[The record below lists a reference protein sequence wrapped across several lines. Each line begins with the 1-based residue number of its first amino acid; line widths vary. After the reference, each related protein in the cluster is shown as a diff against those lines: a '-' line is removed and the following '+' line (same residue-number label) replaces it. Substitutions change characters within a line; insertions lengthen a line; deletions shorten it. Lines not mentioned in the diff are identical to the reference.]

1 MQTSNQTV
9 AAGPLP
15 DLALKPALAP
25 QPALAPKPALAPQP
39 ITRHTSA
46 LPLPRVLT
54 GNRVVVRQY
63 VDADAMALFEGVDES
78 RVALKHWMPWVDSV
92 RSVDDRLD
100 YIRKCQ
106 AQFLAP
112 HADLVYGMFDVSGH
126 YLGGTGL
133 HRINWNTPSF
143 EIGYWLRLS
152 AHGQGYVT
160 QAIGLLTTA
169 CFETL
174 GAARV
179 EIKCDAANQKSAN
192 VPKRLGF
199 NQEATLRCERRNTAG
214 ALSDSLVFAL
224 TWDDWRERLQV
235 V

>member
-1 MQTSNQTV
+1 MQTSNKN
-9 AAGPLP
+9 P
-15 DLALKPALAP
+15 DLIPQPGLASQHVLASQPALVSPPALAP
-25 QPALAPKPALAPQP
+25 LP
-39 ITRHTSA
+39 ITRHPSA
-46 LPLPRVLT
+46 LPLPRILT

-63 VDADAMALFEGVDES
+63 VDADAKALFDGVDES

-112 HADLVYGMFDVSGH
+112 HADLVYGMFDVSGDF
-126 YLGGTGL
+126 LGGTGL

-152 AHGQGYVT
+152 AHGQGFVT
-160 QAIGLLTTA
+160 QAIALLTKA

-179 EIKCDAANQKSAN
+179 EIKCDAANEKSAN

-199 NQEATLRCERRNTAG
+199 NQEAVLRCERRNAAG
-214 ALSDSLVFAL
+214 VLSDSLVFAL
-224 TWDDWRERLQV
+224 TWDDWRERLQIV
-235 V
+235 

>member
-1 MQTSNQTV
+1 MQLIKP
-9 AAGPLP
+9 APLP
-15 DLALKPALAP
+15 
-25 QPALAPKPALAPQP
+25 
-39 ITRHTSA
+39 ISRHISA
-46 LPLPRVLT
+46 LPIPKVLT

-63 VDADAMALFEGVDES
+63 VDEDAQALFDAVDES
-78 RVALKHWMPWVDSV
+78 RVALKQWMPWVDSV

-112 HADLVYGMFDVSGH
+112 QADLVYGMFDLSGRF
-126 YLGGTGL
+126 LGGTGL

-152 AHGQGYVT
+152 AHGQGFVT
-160 QAIGLLTTA
+160 QAIQLLTVA

-174 GAARV
+174 GGARV
-179 EIKCDAANQKSAN
+179 EIKCDVANEKSAN

-199 NQEATLRCERRNTAG
+199 HQEAMLRCERRNFAG
-214 ALSDSLVFAL
+214 VLSDTLVFGLA
-224 TWDDWRERLQV
+224 WDDWRERLQIV
-235 V
+235 Q